1 MRISYMLVVFG
12 RSRQNG
18 MRLCYSIGSYL
29 ADLVQDNLQFNVLVQ
44 IILQIGRQ
52 AGAGTEKSF

>member
-1 MRISYMLVVFG
+1 
-12 RSRQNG
+12 
-18 MRLCYSIGSYL
+18 MRLCYSIGSCL